1 VSRIPSLLRFLVS
14 SKSYTYNYKF
24 INRISLPG
32 AKEVGSGESASTR
45 NLLGTVMLTAT
56 SSALPEPEPIS
67 PVLIKRKRKNHVL
80 SENETQETCSLSNAE
95 LQRLVMLEQLKTLR
109 TQRRFYQ
116 IQIENLDP

>member
-56 SSALPEPEPIS
+56 SSALPEPEP
-67 PVLIKRKRKNHVL
+67 VLIKRKRKNHVL
-80 SENETQETCSLSNAE
+80 SENETQETSSLSNAE
-95 LQRLVMLEQLKTLR
+95 LQRLVMLEQK
-109 TQRRFYQ
+109 
-116 IQIENLDP
+116 P